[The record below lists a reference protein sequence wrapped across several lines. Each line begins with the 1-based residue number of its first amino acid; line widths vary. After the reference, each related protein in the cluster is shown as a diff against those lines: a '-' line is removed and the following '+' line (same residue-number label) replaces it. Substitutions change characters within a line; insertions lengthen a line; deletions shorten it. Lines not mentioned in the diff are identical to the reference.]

1 MSASVS
7 HAEAVTYT
15 PELEQ
20 KLREA
25 LAARGPG
32 YRPRTRH
39 FRPGGCPEYTNR
51 LILEDSPYLLQHA
64 HNPVDWHPWGEA
76 AFEQAKREDKPV
88 FLSIGYSTCHWCHVM
103 EEQSFE
109 NPEIARLLNREFV
122 PIKVDRE
129 QRPDV
134 DTTYMHAVQLLT
146 GQGGWPLSA
155 FLTEAG
161 KLFFGGTYFPPEA
174 FRQLLQRIAHAWRK
188 QRAEIEA
195 QADSVTDAVERMHL
209 TGGGGSVDGESAGR
223 AVQAIL
229 ERFDPR
235 HGGFGEAP
243 KFPNEPW
250 LFLLVDESWRSY
262 DSEALTALT
271 RSLEAMAHGGI
282 YDQIGGGFHRYSVDA
297 AWQVPHFEK
306 MLYNQAQLSR
316 IYTQAHCLT
325 GNRWFAHVARQTC
338 DYVLGEMTA
347 FEGGFYSATDADSEG
362 EEGKFFVWAPDQIRA
377 VLPAEDAELAIQL
390 FGLTEAGNFEG
401 RNVLH
406 LPEPLDEF
414 ARRQGMALD
423 VLWERWEHIRR
434 KLYQVRSERVPPL
447 RDDKVVTA
455 WNGMMICA
463 LAEAGR
469 LLNES
474 RYLEGAERAA
484 EFLWNR
490 HYREG
495 RLGRAS
501 LKGRV
506 GGEGLQEDYA
516 CFAEGLLALYDAI
529 GGSEWLQR
537 AQTLT
542 DRLLE
547 DFWDETHGAFFMN
560 RGAKE
565 PLMVRPKDTY
575 DGALPSGNSVA
586 AKVLARLHRRA
597 PQLSYQTRFDALRSA
612 LAPQIR
618 RNPAGFSYLLGAVRE
633 WEDDET
639 GPLQYIAQGAIRIE
653 ASCCKEKIEVILHL
667 GAGWH
672 VAGSEVTKDLLPTRL
687 TLAEPARG
695 WQLGQVVYPAPTQV
709 TLPFSSQPLPLYLHQ
724 VVIEAP
730 IVQTGKGPIPLRL
743 GLQVCGEN
751 RCLAPETVV
760 LHVPGAAI

>member
-1 MSASVS
+1 MSASVP

-15 PELEQ
+15 PELQQ

-25 LAARGPG
+25 LAARGPS

-39 FRPGGCPEYTNR
+39 FRPDGCPEYTNR

-109 NPEIARLLNREFV
+109 NPEIARLFNREFV

-195 QADSVTDAVERMHL
+195 QADSVTEAVERMHL
-209 TGGGGSVDGESAGR
+209 TGGGGSVDGESAGQ

-229 ERFDPR
+229 EHFDPR

-262 DSEALTALT
+262 DSEVLTGLT
-271 RSLEAMAHGGI
+271 RSLDAMARGGI

-297 AWQVPHFEK
+297 AWHVPHFEK

-316 IYTQAHCLT
+316 TYTQAYCLT
-325 GNRWFAHVARQTC
+325 GNRWFAHVARQTY
-338 DYVLGEMTA
+338 DYVLGEMTTP
-347 FEGGFYSATDADSEG
+347 EGGFYSATDADSEG
-362 EEGKFFVWAPDQIRA
+362 EEGKFFVWTPDQIRA

-390 FGLTEAGNFEG
+390 FGVTEAGNFEG

-414 ARRQGMALD
+414 ARRQGVALD

-501 LKGRV
+501 LEGRV

-516 CFAEGLLALYDAI
+516 CFAEGLLALYDATDDF
-529 GGSEWLQR
+529 EWLQR
-537 AQTLT
+537 ARTLT
-542 DRLLE
+542 DSLLE
-547 DFWDETHGAFFMN
+547 DFWDETQGAFFMN
-560 RGAKE
+560 RGAQE

-618 RNPAGFSYLLGAVRE
+618 RSPAGFSYLLGAVRE
-633 WEDDET
+633 WEDGET
-639 GPLQYIAQGAIRIE
+639 GSLQYAAGGAVRITGRLVDNRAEVALRIA
-653 ASCCKEKIEVILHL
+653 S
-667 GAGWH
+667 GWH
-672 VAGSEVTKDLLPTRL
+672 VNGPDCEGDQVPTRL
-687 TLAEPARG
+687 HLAQAGRD
-695 WQLGQVVYPAPTQV
+695 WRLGQVRYPESIDV
-709 TLPFSSQPLPLYLHQ
+709 TLPFVDKPLSLYQ
-724 VVIEAP
+724 ESVTIEVPVTQRGA
-730 IVQTGKGPIPLRL
+730 GPIPLQIQ
-743 GLQVCGEN
+743 LQACDV
-751 RCLAPETVV
+751 RHCLAPETVS
-760 LHVPGAAI
+760 LQIP